1 MTVTYRPQVTN
12 QLQKFD
18 AVDKRAAL
26 ARRTLARPT
35 GRLRMRQTQKFAA
48 VALVLLGFAAP
59 AAAADKVS
67 FILNWVAGGDHAP
80 YYYARAK
87 GWYADAGLDVDLIQG
102 SGSSVAAQRAGAGV
116 NQFGLADMTTVLVAV
131 GKGADEVA
139 IMNVYANYPGGFYWL
154 KSSGITGIK
163 DLAGKKIGNP
173 PGDAARALWPA
184 LAKANHIDPKSVT
197 WVNLSPNAKLPALK
211 AGSVDAVTEFYNL
224 HHGYKREIGSNLGY
238 LAWKDAGLDPYGNS
252 IVVNSAYLKD
262 HHAQVAAFV
271 KVTQKAFAACVAEPK
286 PCVQALVD
294 ANSGLKLDDQLINWD
309 EVEQLMS
316 DKTSQTEALGWF
328 DPQRMKNDYELVKE
342 YIGIEK
348 PFDVTRHYTN
358 EFLDKSI
365 KMKPIKFQG

>member
-1 MTVTYRPQVTN
+1 MEMM
-12 QLQKFD
+12 
-18 AVDKRAAL
+18 
-26 ARRTLARPT
+26 
-35 GRLRMRQTQKFAA
+35 RMRHTQFAA
-48 VALVLLGFAAP
+48 AALVLLGFAAP

-87 GWYADAGLDVDLIQG
+87 GWYAEAGLDVDLIQG

-116 NQFGLADMTTVLVAV
+116 NQFGLADMTTVLVAI

-154 KSSGITGIK
+154 KSSGIKGIK
-163 DLAGKKIGNP
+163 DLAGKKVGNP

-184 LAKANHIDPKSVT
+184 LAKANQIDPKSVT

-252 IVVNSAYLKD
+252 IVVNGAYLKD

-316 DKTSQTEALGWF
+316 DKTSQTVALGWF
-328 DPQRMKNDYELVKE
+328 DPERMKNDYELVKE

-348 PFDVTRHYTN
+348 PFDVTKHYTN

-365 KMKPIKFQG
+365 KMKPVKFQG